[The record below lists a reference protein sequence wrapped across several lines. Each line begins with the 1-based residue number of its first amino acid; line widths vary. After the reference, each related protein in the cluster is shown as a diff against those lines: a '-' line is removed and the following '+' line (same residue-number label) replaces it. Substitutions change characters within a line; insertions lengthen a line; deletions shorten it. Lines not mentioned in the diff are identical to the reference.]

1 MVLTEFNRKSLQ
13 TIDYIAINITIFM
26 HIPYKCLYIWIEPR
40 VFYDPRR
47 YIFQCT
53 NSTVMQYIECC
64 ILYAKIVIV
73 NFRQQ
78 LLEFLPIIITI
89 TMTIGVIVGVLL
101 LLLLFQASNTG
112 LRCLAKTTET
122 QQPFVWLVG
131 RWSRSGN
138 NIFSSNLCCY
148 VVMLL
153 MG

>member
-13 TIDYIAINITIFM
+13 TIDYIALNITI
-26 HIPYKCLYIWIEPR
+26 Y
-40 VFYDPRR
+40 V
-47 YIFQCT
+47 
-53 NSTVMQYIECC
+53 YIEQMLIYMNIATCTLWSSKIYIPVYQVHCDAIYRMLC

-101 LLLLFQASNTG
+101 LLLLFQPSNTG
-112 LRCLAKTTET
+112 LRCLAETAET
-122 QQPFVWLVG
+122 QQPFVWLAGDLVLVI
-131 RWSRSGN
+131 
-138 NIFSSNLCCY
+138 IFSAVTY

-153 MG
+153 MR